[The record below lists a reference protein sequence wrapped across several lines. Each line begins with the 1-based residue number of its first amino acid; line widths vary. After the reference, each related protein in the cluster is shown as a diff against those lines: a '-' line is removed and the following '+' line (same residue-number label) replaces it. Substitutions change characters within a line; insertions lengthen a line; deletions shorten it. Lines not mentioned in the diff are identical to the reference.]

1 MTLKHMVVKVSPR
14 YTRGMNEHQPFF
26 SVIVPAYKVGR
37 FLPQCLDSI
46 LNQTYEDF
54 ELIVVDD
61 KSPDSVPDI
70 AKAYLKRDSRIKV
83 IQNKQNLGL
92 LHTRDVG
99 IMAASGKYIVW
110 VDGDDYID
118 SNHLEFFHTEL
129 SKHKVDMLC
138 TGWVRDEKDGI
149 KKPILE
155 SMTEGLYEGKTLEE
169 KRGKLFAFNQHGTSR
184 NISPNLWAKVIRK
197 ELLDETVGT
206 IPYDL
211 KIGEDAARSYQ
222 IMLKITSLLVTQ
234 HTGYHYVQH
243 PTQMTKNY
251 HREYFENALGIYVR
265 LRDQSMQTSNPY
277 IFTSAINQ
285 NICHI
290 TAAALCNECG
300 NSDKEA
306 MWARIK
312 EISDNPEVRKAL
324 EDKDAVKAVNWGFQR
339 FLHALKS
346 HSYTRLSFYLW
357 VYRRIIQMGLL

>member
-1 MTLKHMVVKVSPR
+1 MDK
-14 YTRGMNEHQPFF
+14 QPFF
-26 SVIVPAYKVGR
+26 SVIVPAYNVEA
-37 FLPQCLDSI
+37 FLPKCIDSI
-46 LNQTYEDF
+46 LAQTFTDF
-54 ELIVVDD
+54 ELIIVDD
-61 KSPDSVPDI
+61 KSPDSVPSIVD
-70 AKAYLKRDSRIKV
+70 AYCTRDSRIKA

-92 LHTRDVG
+92 LHSRDVG
-99 IMAASGKYIVW
+99 IMAAIGKYIVW

-138 TGWVRDEKDGI
+138 TGWVREEKGGW

-155 SMTEGLYEGKTLEE
+155 SMPEGFYEGKTLEK
-169 KRGKLFAFNQHGTSR
+169 KRGKLFSFNQHGTSR
-184 NISPNLWAKVIRK
+184 NISPSLWAKVIRK
-197 ELLDETVGT
+197 ELLEETVGT
-206 IPYDL
+206 IPYNL

-243 PTQMTKNY
+243 PTQMTKTY
-251 HREYFENALGIYVR
+251 HRDYFENALGIYVR
-265 LRDQSMQTSNPY
+265 LRDQSMQTANPD

-290 TAAALCNECG
+290 TAAALCNECS
-300 NSDKEA
+300 NSNKGV
-306 MWARIK
+306 MWTRIT
-312 EISDNPEVRKAL
+312 EISDNPEVRRAL
-324 EDKDAVKAVNWGFQR
+324 EDKDAVKAVNWGFRR
-339 FLHALKS
+339 FLHALMS